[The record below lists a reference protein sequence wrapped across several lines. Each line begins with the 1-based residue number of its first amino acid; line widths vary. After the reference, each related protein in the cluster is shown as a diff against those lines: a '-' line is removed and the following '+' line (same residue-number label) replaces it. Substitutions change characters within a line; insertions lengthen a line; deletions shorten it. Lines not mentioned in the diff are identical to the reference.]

1 MKNIFW
7 GFFFLFLNFNLT
19 VNQHTLNVLPD
30 FVGCWLLYRGG
41 EELECESKRFSALRP
56 FSVGLGIYTA
66 LIWIGDL
73 LGVST
78 GSWISVLLG
87 IVASAVELYIAWGV
101 IQSLRETEAH
111 RQADLNANGMY
122 RAWRVMLVT
131 QIAAYVLQLLILAQ
145 SWGLT
150 AALAVIVVIA
160 GFVGAILFLVAV
172 WRSRKL
178 YEALPPLQEEL

>member
-30 FVGCWLLYRGG
+30 FVGCWLLYRGV

-56 FSVGLGIYTA
+56 FAVGLGIYTA

-101 IQSLRETEAH
+101 IQGLRETEAH
-111 RQADLNANGMY
+111 RQASLNTAAMY
-122 RAWRVMLVT
+122 QAWMVLLVT
-131 QIAAYVLQLLILAQ
+131 QIAVYAIQLMGLALW
-145 SWGLT
+145 SLA
-150 AALAVIVVIA
+150 AALAVVCILA
-160 GFVGAILFLVAV
+160 GLVGIILFLVAV

-178 YEALPPLQEEL
+178 YEVLPPLQEEL

>member
-30 FVGCWLLYRGG
+30 FVGCWLLYRGV

-73 LGVST
+73 LGV
-78 GSWISVLLG
+78 
-87 IVASAVELYIAWGV
+87 VASAVELYIAWGV
-101 IQSLRETEAH
+101 IQGLRETEAY

>member
-7 GFFFLFLNFNLT
+7 GFFFLFVNFNLT
-19 VNQHTLNVLPD
+19 VNGHILNLLPP
-30 FVGCWLLYRGG
+30 FVGCWLLYRGF
-41 EELECESKRFSALRP
+41 EELRAESERFYALRP
-56 FSVGLGIYTA
+56 FAVGLGIYTA

-101 IQSLRETEAH
+101 IQGLREAEEH
-111 RQADLNANGMY
+111 RQASLNTAAMY
-122 RAWRVMLVT
+122 QAWMVLLVT
-131 QIAAYVLQLLILAQ
+131 QIAVYAIQLMGLALW
-145 SWGLT
+145 SLAT
-150 AALAVIVVIA
+150 ALAAVCIFA
-160 GFVGAILFLVAV
+160 GLVGIILFLVAV